1 MPKEKLNILMIA
13 TLPPPITGQSVATN
27 LLYQYLSSKH
37 RVTVLNLS
45 KESYLAG
52 VTSAG
57 RVFSILFLLGGVLKN
72 IFKSDIIYLTIAQSK
87 FGVLRDI
94 LILFLCIT
102 KLNKVILHSHGN
114 GIKYSVYDK
123 NYILRSL
130 SAFFFHRVHAL
141 IVLGESSEKV
151 FKGIIQYDKMRIVQ
165 NFAARE
171 LFVSENEL
179 ILKHSKTGIVNVL
192 FLSNFINGKGYLEL
206 FEAFELL
213 PLELQNRIHIN
224 FAGAFDDLKKKQE
237 FLILI
242 MAHPQMK
249 YLGVI
254 KGEEKRIVLRNSHI
268 FCLPTYYQYEG
279 QPISILEA
287 YASGCAVITTSHA
300 GILDIF
306 KNKRN
311 GLLVEIKS
319 IVSLAGAIEYLTK
332 QNLDRVNYALNNIKD
347 ARELYQED
355 RFCQEI
361 EKLLRSVN

>member
-1 MPKEKLNILMIA
+1 MIA

-27 LLYQYLSSKH
+27 LLYHHLSNKH
-37 RVTVLNLS
+37 RVTLLNLS

-52 VTSAG
+52 VTSVG

-72 IFKSDIIYLTIAQSK
+72 VFKSDIIYLTIAQSK
-87 FGVLRDI
+87 YGVLRDI
-94 LILFLCIT
+94 LILFLCIS
-102 KLNKVILHSHGN
+102 KLNKVVLHSHGN
-114 GIKYSVYDK
+114 GIKHTVYDK
-123 NYILRSL
+123 NYILRAL

-141 IVLGESSEKV
+141 IVLGESSDIV
-151 FKGIIQYDKMRIVQ
+151 FKGIIQNYKMHIVK

-171 LFVSENEL
+171 LYINQNEL
-179 ILKHSKTGIVNVL
+179 ILKHSKTGVVNLL
-192 FLSNFINGKGYLEL
+192 FLSNFIDGKGYLEL
-206 FEAFELL
+206 FEAYQLL

-224 FAGAFDDLKKKQE
+224 FAGAFDDLKKNEE
-237 FLILI
+237 FLTLI
-242 MAHPQMK
+242 KTQLQMK

-268 FCLPTYYQYEG
+268 FCLPTYYQFEG

-306 KNKRN
+306 ENKRN

-319 IVSLAGAIEYLTK
+319 SVSLAGAIEYLTN
-332 QNLDRVNYALNNIKD
+332 QNLDRVNFALNNIKD

-361 EKLLRSVN
+361 EKLLGSVN